1 MCFGVAY
8 FGGVGLL
15 IGPTFTDELWY
26 ADTLSLVE
34 WCCFGN
40 GQGAEVNKIFRKM
53 AMRKFLF
60 LWNMTLVSLA
70 FSQTPDT
77 QNVGLKK
84 STSAAPDIAL
94 AGDVTRKQAEQA
106 PTAPIFQYDQF
117 RLDVELQVA
126 SKRREQIADLNQ
138 IIQLGVDE
146 KEMPNLL
153 FRLGGLY
160 WEEARYHFIEA
171 SRKDDEMVAAID
183 RQDKGAQA
191 RIAAEK
197 KVLLGKQV
205 EYGQLANRQ
214 YADVVQRYKNYARND
229 EVLFF
234 LGHNSFNLGETSKGL
249 VAFEKLIKDYPKSRF
264 VPDTYIVFGQYYFNN
279 SQGKTEQLK
288 KALDAFQKAAAYP
301 DNQAFAYALYMQGW
315 CHYNLGEFAQA
326 KEQFKSVILYGEL
339 AGRKAVEG
347 EKGRPDARI
356 GLIREAMNDFVRAYA
371 RGGGTPGDAKMEFAR
386 VSKKEEERFN
396 MLKQLANFYYQ
407 EGSDREAAVAFDLLI
422 QERPLSPEAPG
433 FQGKIVDCVM
443 RAGNKPMTVAQV
455 RKLVKI
461 LTQVEAS
468 GTITEA
474 KDKIALSE
482 ARDLAERTISNLAV
496 NWHKEGS
503 KTRNEETFQFANDVY
518 ADYMTLFPDSKKA
531 YELRFFWAE
540 LLFDL
545 LHNHAK
551 AAEQYGMV
559 ADEDVRRIESKQ
571 APGKWLK
578 DAAYNAILAY
588 NEVVVQAKVKGS
600 LKAGAERASRSSPP
614 KPRQIPEEYKR
625 LLAACDRYLK
635 YVPGE
640 KSQVEIAYIAA
651 KVYYDHNHL
660 EEASE
665 RFIEIAEKYPNAKFG
680 TGKTA
685 GELSAH
691 LALNCYEQL
700 QQWEKLHQ
708 TAVRFYRNNQ
718 LAKGELK
725 RELGE
730 IVESSAFKLVEL
742 FEQKGEHN
750 NAAEAYMSF
759 ARNFPTSKLAAQAL
773 FNAAL
778 GYAKAKR
785 FNKAIETRQ
794 LLIKQHSSSQYYPET
809 LYLLAQDFVM
819 AADFELAAGY
829 FEQYFLQYSRT
840 LPPGATG
847 AKRSTSRAAGK
858 HSDKTVVKPK
868 ESEFG
873 FKEDKAQTAL
883 FNALSFRTGLGQPE
897 RAVKNGDVYLGI
909 WPNSK
914 EADEVFWAVV
924 RNMEKLGRGRQAI
937 RMLEEYAEQ
946 KRRSPNAYVTA
957 QAKLFALARGA
968 NMRTLAARA
977 SEELRTYFKRLPK
990 KNVEELGIETK
1001 ESVALAF
1008 YDEAESGYQHYLR
1021 LRVRLNDLNNAAQFQ
1036 ETVKAKEL
1044 SLAELLRVY
1053 TGIVGVGS
1061 PGYAICASGRL
1072 GDAYAD
1078 MAQNF
1083 LEMPNPRGM
1092 PAELEA
1098 EFRGMLQERALP
1110 FSKEAVV
1117 YYQASVHAARKNNL
1131 SNRCSQNAL
1140 EQLRNKYRIP
1150 GFEQRRELLMNL
1162 DTKQQVQ
1169 PTMLTTQAAAP
1180 EAPLTQEQVRRLTN
1194 AIHASHQIPI
1204 PAKDVSP
1211 ASESLKESNDEP
1223 L

>member
-1 MCFGVAY
+1 
-8 FGGVGLL
+8 
-15 IGPTFTDELWY
+15 
-26 ADTLSLVE
+26 
-34 WCCFGN
+34 
-40 GQGAEVNKIFRKM
+40 
-53 AMRKFLF
+53 
-60 LWNMTLVSLA
+60 MTLVSLA
-70 FSQTPDT
+70 FSQAPDT
-77 QNVGLKK
+77 QGVGLKK
-84 STSAAPDIAL
+84 SASAAPDIAL
-94 AGDVTRKQAEQA
+94 AGDVTRKKEEQA
-106 PTAPIFQYDQF
+106 PTAPAFQYDQF

-126 SKRREQIADLNQ
+126 SKRREQIAGLSR
-138 IIQLGVDE
+138 IIQLGADE
-146 KEMPNLL
+146 KEMPGLL

-160 WEEARYHFIEA
+160 WEEARYYFIEA

-191 RIAAEK
+191 RIEAEK
-197 KVLLGKQV
+197 KALLDKQV

-234 LGHNSFNLGETSKGL
+234 LGHNSFNLGETNKALIAFGKL
-249 VAFEKLIKDYPKSRF
+249 VKDYPKSRF
-264 VPDTYIVFGQYYFNN
+264 IPDTYIVLGQYYFNN
-279 SQGKTEQLK
+279 SHGRADMLK

-301 DNQAFAYALYMQGW
+301 DNQAYAYALYMQGW
-315 CHYNLGEFAQA
+315 CYYNLGDFIKA
-326 KEQFKSVILYGEL
+326 KEQFKSVVLYGEI
-339 AGRKAVEG
+339 AGSKAVEG
-347 EKGRPDARI
+347 EKGRPDARV
-356 GLIREAMNDFVRAYA
+356 GLIREAIGDFVRAYA
-371 RGGGTPGDAKMEFAR
+371 RSGGTPGDAKMEFAR
-386 VSKKEEERFN
+386 VSNKEEERFN

-407 EGSDREAAVAFDLLI
+407 EGSDREAALAFDMLI

-468 GTITEA
+468 GTIQEA

-482 ARDLAERTISNLAV
+482 AKDLAERTISNLAV

-518 ADYMTLFPDSKKA
+518 ADYMTLFPESNKA

-559 ADEDVRRIESKQ
+559 ADEDVRRIESQ
-571 APGKWLK
+571 QPPGKWLK

-588 NEVVVQAKVKGS
+588 NEAIAQAKSKGV
-600 LKAGAERASRSSPP
+600 LKAGPEKTSRASSP

-640 KSQVEIAYIAA
+640 KSRVEIAYIAA
-651 KVYYDHNHL
+651 KIYYDHDHL
-660 EEASE
+660 EEAIE
-665 RFIEIAEKYPNAKFG
+665 RFVEIAEKYPNTKFG

-700 QQWEKLHQ
+700 QQWDKLHQ
-708 TAVRFYRNNQ
+708 LAVRFYRNNQ
-718 LAKGELK
+718 LAKGDLK
-725 RELGE
+725 RDLGE
-730 IVESSAFKLVEL
+730 IVESSAFKLVEM

-759 ARNFPTSKLAAQAL
+759 AKNFPTSKLAAQAL

-785 FNKAIETRQ
+785 FNKAIDTRQ
-794 LLIKQHSSSQYYPET
+794 LLIKQHPNSQYYPET
-809 LYLLAQDFVM
+809 LYLLAQDSVM
-819 AADFELAAGY
+819 AADFELAASY
-829 FEQYFLQYSRT
+829 FEQYFLQYSRA
-840 LPPGATG
+840 LSPGTEG
-847 AKRSTSRAAGK
+847 TKRQTARASGRR
-858 HSDKTVVKPK
+858 SNKTVVKPK

-873 FKEDKAQTAL
+873 FKENHAQTAL
-883 FNALSFRTGLGQPE
+883 FNALSFRTGLGQAE
-897 RAVKNGDVYLGI
+897 KAVKNGEAYLAM
-909 WPNSK
+909 WPNS
-914 EADEVFWAVV
+914 EGADEVFWAVV
-924 RNMEKLGRGRQAI
+924 RNLEKLGKDRQAI
-937 RMLEEYAEQ
+937 RMLEEYTDK
-946 KRRSPNAYVTA
+946 KRRSPNAYTAA
-957 QAKLFALARGA
+957 QAKLFAITRNA
-968 NMRTLAARA
+968 NMRSLATRA

-990 KNVEELGIETK
+990 KNTDELGAETK
-1001 ESVALAF
+1001 ENVALAF
-1008 YDEAESGYQHYLR
+1008 YDEAESGYQNYLR
-1021 LRVRLNDLNNAAQFQ
+1021 LRIRLNDLNNVAQFQ

-1092 PAELEA
+1092 QADLES

-1110 FSKEAVV
+1110 FSKEAVT
-1117 YYQASVHAARKNNL
+1117 YYQASVQAARKNNL

-1162 DTKQQVQ
+1162 DVKQQVQ
-1169 PTMLTTQAAAP
+1169 PTMLNTQIAAP
-1180 EAPLTQEQVRRLTN
+1180 GTPLGQEQVRRLMS
-1194 AIHASHQIPI
+1194 AIDASPRVDRSSRVPM
-1204 PAKDVSP
+1204 PAKGVSP